1 VPARPRGVDAPPGP
15 LVYEVDTTALVSTSS
30 TTVPVVRIDLNDLLN
45 AKEAAELLGLSHR
58 EAISTYR
65 GRYEDFPEPVLK
77 KGTCVLWSRKDLETW
92 MSSRQRTS

>member
-1 VPARPRGVDAPPGP
+1 MSR
-15 LVYEVDTTALVSTSS
+15 SS
-30 TTVPVVRIDLNDLLN
+30 TTVAAVRIDPNDLLN

-65 GRYEDFPEPVLK
+65 RRYEDFPEPVLK
-77 KGTCVLWSRKDLETW
+77 KGTCVLWARKDLDDW